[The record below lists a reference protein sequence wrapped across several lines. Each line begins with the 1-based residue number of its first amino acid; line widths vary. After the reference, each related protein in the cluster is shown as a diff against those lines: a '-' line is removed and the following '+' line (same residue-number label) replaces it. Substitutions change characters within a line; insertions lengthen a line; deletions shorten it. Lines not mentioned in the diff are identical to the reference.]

1 MRVTVWVRPNARNEK
16 VEKVSDGEYRVWVKA
31 PAREGKANQALI
43 EVLADYFDRPRQAII
58 LYKGASSRK
67 KFVEIL

>member
-58 LYKGASSRK
+58 LHKGASSRK